1 MPAYNY
7 QQPNQSQLYPY
18 SASPY
23 PGTQMYPYSA
33 SPYPSAQAVQPQQQS
48 SLLTVFVSSEEEVNM
63 YPVAAGVTVLL
74 ISFNMR
80 KFYLKATGKNGIPE
94 PLRVFNFNEED
105 SQTAATLVNQNDG
118 KYVGRD
124 EFDALTK
131 KLDDIVEKLGGA

>member
-1 MPAYNY
+1 MPTYNY
-7 QQPNQSQLYPY
+7 PQPYPPQLYHPY
-18 SASPY
+18 SASLY
-23 PGTQMYPYSA
+23 PSTQMAPQTY
-33 SPYPSAQAVQPQQQS
+33 QVQPQQQS

-105 SQTAATLVNQNDG
+105 AQTAATLVNQNDG

>member
-7 QQPNQSQLYPY
+7 QQPYPPQLYPY
-18 SASPY
+18 A
-23 PGTQMYPYSA
+23 A
-33 SPYPSAQAVQPQQQS
+33 SPYPSAQAAAQTYQVQPQPQQQQS